1 MSVDLLG
8 SFVLM
13 LLVAGIVVAIYLAIA
28 LQRRR

>member
-1 MSVDLLG
+1 VSIDFLR

-13 LLVAGIVVAIYLAIA
+13 LVVAGIVVAIYLAIA